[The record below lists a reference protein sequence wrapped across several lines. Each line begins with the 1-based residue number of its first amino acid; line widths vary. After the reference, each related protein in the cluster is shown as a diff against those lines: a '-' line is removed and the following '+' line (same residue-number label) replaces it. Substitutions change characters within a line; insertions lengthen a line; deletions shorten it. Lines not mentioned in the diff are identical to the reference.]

1 MCENDECVFPFGE
14 DPQVLKEV
22 CKLQPTYSPVSIIK
36 QVHLVQEGKL
46 SGAPGTFQEGTSA
59 GEQELKDQLLT
70 QQCKI
75 NDMLTRS
82 KDGRGVSPSS
92 LGSIGGDSND
102 DPFNQIF
109 FPEPAD
115 SEMAKVDF
123 SIGSEPVFQVEKVCR
138 PHYSSY
144 LHSYTDLDSV
154 RDDISACV
162 SQDGN
167 ISEIVAD
174 AEMEEE
180 NSEYTSSNQS
190 HFNFVQK
197 DGDCSDISN
206 CWPTISCTH
215 SFVGLTQFMITS
227 CLIVSVPLRCP
238 ARAPP
243 WLHW

>member
-1 MCENDECVFPFGE
+1 MCENEECVFPFGE
-14 DPQVLKEV
+14 DPQVLNEV

-46 SGAPGTFQEGTSA
+46 SEASGTFEGAASA
-59 GEQELKDQLLT
+59 EEHELKHQLLT
-70 QQCKI
+70 QMCKI
-75 NDMLTRS
+75 KDVLTHS
-82 KDGRGVSPSS
+82 KDDRGVSPSS
-92 LGSIGGDSND
+92 MGSVGGGSND
-102 DPFNQIF
+102 DPFDQIF
-109 FPEPAD
+109 FHEPAD

-138 PHYSSY
+138 PHFSPH
-144 LHSYTDLDSV
+144 LLSYTDLDSV

-167 ISEIVAD
+167 ISEIVED

-180 NSEYTSSNQS
+180 NSEYASSNQY
-190 HFNFVQK
+190 HFDFVQK

-215 SFVGLTQFMITS
+215 SFVG
-227 CLIVSVPLRCP
+227 
-238 ARAPP
+238 
-243 WLHW
+243 